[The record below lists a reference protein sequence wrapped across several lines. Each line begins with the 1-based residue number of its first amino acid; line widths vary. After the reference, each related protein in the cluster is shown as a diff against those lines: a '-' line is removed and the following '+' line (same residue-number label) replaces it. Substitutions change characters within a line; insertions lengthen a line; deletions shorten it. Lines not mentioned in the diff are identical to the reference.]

1 MKIYQ
6 AYVLSTLLYG
16 SESWTLYASQERR
29 LNVFHFRYLRRIL
42 GIKWQDHIPNKD
54 VLKKEGWWPSTLF
67 YHNDGWDGLVM
78 SVVWQTAAFQ
88 KTSCRES

>member
-54 VLKKEGWWPSTLF
+54 VLKKGGMMTIYALLSQRRLRWLGHVSRME
-67 YHNDGWDGLVM
+67 DGRISKDIL
-78 SVVWQTAAFQ
+78 
-88 KTSCRES
+88 